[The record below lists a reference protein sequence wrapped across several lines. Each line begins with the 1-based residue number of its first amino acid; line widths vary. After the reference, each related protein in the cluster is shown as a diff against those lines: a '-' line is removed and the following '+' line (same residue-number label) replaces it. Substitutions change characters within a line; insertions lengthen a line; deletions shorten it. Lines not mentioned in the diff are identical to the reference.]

1 MNTQANSTQ
10 PAQNDRIMAALAHST
25 AILPMMGVVA
35 PIIIWATQRDKS
47 EYVGFQAL
55 QAVVYQFVMILLWFA
70 GMAMYV
76 SSFFLVF
83 VPGMMV
89 SESQS
94 FPVFFFVPF
103 LVMGALMLAMLAFVL
118 YGLVAAAMVLQ
129 GEDFRY
135 FIIGDQLKRYLAKP
149 AGQQAGT

>member
-1 MNTQANSTQ
+1 MNIQANSTQ

-149 AGQQAGT
+149 AGRQVGA